1 MSSRQEQL
9 GMLGVLSGDP
19 AVSAVG
25 EQLLANARAQ
35 AKASGKRVHIGNGF
49 IMEPDGTV
57 GQDPKYA
64 EFIQSQSDARDE
76 RQNRQNSAMLER
88 MFVAS
93 GLQRSQPRYSAEQT
107 DYGQAILQTNP
118 QAFGGARVETEIPF
132 TPPIRPEARQ
142 KAAEAERLAAE
153 AAALQEQL
161 GSVEAVKPGV
171 DIPSDWLRQSDM
183 TRGLSHMLERQF
195 YDPHELEVRARGN
208 RFEQNLSN
216 LAAGLA
222 LTGYEIAERQ
232 KWSPFA
238 PGLTRAQAK
247 DRLTN
252 VIRDF
257 STKAETI
264 RGVRRPQQ
272 AQPTQSILR
281 RKTLN
286 GVAYVEV
293 APGEWE
299 VDDGQ

>member
-9 GMLGVLSGDP
+9 GFLGVLSGDP
-19 AVSAVG
+19 AVGAVG

-57 GQDPKYA
+57 GQDPNYA
-64 EFIQSQSDARDE
+64 QFIQDQSDARDE
-76 RQNRQNSAMLER
+76 RQARQNAAMLER
-88 MFVAS
+88 MFVGA
-93 GLQRSQPRYSAEQT
+93 GLQRSQPRYSATPT
-107 DYGQAILQTNP
+107 DQGQAILQTNP
-118 QAFGGARVETEIPF
+118 QAQGGARVETEIPI
-132 TPPIRPEARQ
+132 THPIGPESRQ

-161 GSVEAVKPGV
+161 ESVEAVKPGV

-183 TRGLSHMLERQF
+183 TRGLSHFLERQF

-238 PGLTRAQAK
+238 PGLTRSQAR

-257 STKAETI
+257 TTKAETI
-264 RGVRRPQQ
+264 RGIRRPQQ
-272 AQPTQSILR
+272 EQPAKDGLR

-286 GVAYVEV
+286 GVTYVEV